1 MKDVRP
7 LATFLFLNAV
17 VLNLVLVVLPW
28 TPERKTVFNN
38 TARFLTASAGTDSW
52 GEMHVALD
60 VARREPARPLYSE
73 VFLRRHIR
81 FPYAPPSLLLT
92 AAVERLPVSAERFL
106 NALSWLAVLAT
117 AAVVA
122 RLFRQSGGAGGGT
135 LSISLLA
142 AGFTLTFY
150 PIVKGFTLGQIQ
162 TAINLLLAVALLQ
175 WVDGR
180 TGAAGMLAA
189 LPCLVK
195 PQYALVLLWGVV
207 RREWRFSMAFAV
219 TVLAATLASL
229 LAFGVQDHVSYLW
242 MLSYVSAH
250 GESYAANHSVNGLL
264 QRLLFNGENLGWRE
278 DTYPPFNAWV
288 SAGTAAASAAFV
300 LACLFW
306 RTGGRAR
313 ATAADFML
321 AILTC
326 VLASPVAWE
335 HHYGILLPC
344 YAVLLPTLARRP
356 VFGRLTL
363 PGLAASYMVAS
374 NYWGFTRGLAAT
386 RMNVLQSYLLFAA
399 LFVLVC
405 LYALRHQTSTQA
417 DPMCAALPGSTSS
430 RAPATSP
437 NELAAS

>member
-28 TPERKTVFNN
+28 TPQRKTVFNN

-180 TGAAGMLAA
+180 TGAAGVLAA

-219 TVLAATLASL
+219 TVRITPSTDFSSACSSMVRTSGGARTRTRRSTRGCPRAPRPLRRRSSSPASSG
-229 LAFGVQDHVSYLW
+229 AP
-242 MLSYVSAH
+242 
-250 GESYAANHSVNGLL
+250 
-264 QRLLFNGENLGWRE
+264 E
-278 DTYPPFNAWV
+278 D
-288 SAGTAAASAAFV
+288 
-300 LACLFW
+300 
-306 RTGGRAR
+306 GRAR
-313 ATAADFML
+313 RRRTSCSRFSP
-321 AILTC
+321 
-326 VLASPVAWE
+326 ASW
-335 HHYGILLPC
+335 
-344 YAVLLPTLARRP
+344 
-356 VFGRLTL
+356 
-363 PGLAASYMVAS
+363 
-374 NYWGFTRGLAAT
+374 
-386 RMNVLQSYLLFAA
+386 
-399 LFVLVC
+399 
-405 LYALRHQTSTQA
+405 RHRW
-417 DPMCAALPGSTSS
+417 PGSTTTASCCRATPSS
-430 RAPATSP
+430 CRRSRDGRF
-437 NELAAS
+437 SDG